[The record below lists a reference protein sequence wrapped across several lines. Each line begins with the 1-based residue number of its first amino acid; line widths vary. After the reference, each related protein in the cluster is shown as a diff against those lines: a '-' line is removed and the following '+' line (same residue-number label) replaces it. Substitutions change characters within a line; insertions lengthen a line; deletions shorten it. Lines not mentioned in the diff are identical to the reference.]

1 MLVQILGSA
10 AGGGFPQWNCNCKNC
25 YGLRNGDIAAH
36 ARTQSSIAVSV
47 DGDNWVLL
55 NASPDIR
62 TQIENFPGVHPKS
75 GLRGTGISAVMLC
88 DSQLDHASGLLM
100 LREGCPLPVYATEMV
115 REDLTEGFPI
125 FEILKSWNGGLDVHH
140 LKTDETPF
148 AIPEIESLEFT
159 VVPIEGKAPPYS
171 PHRHDPHVGDN
182 IALWIRDLKSG
193 KSVFY
198 SPGLA
203 RISPVV
209 KAYMSKADCV
219 LVDGTFWRDD
229 EMVYAGVG
237 TKLASE
243 MGHLPQSGKGGMIE
257 QLAELPSDVRKVLIH
272 INNTNPI
279 LIEDSAERKILE
291 DADIEV
297 AYDGMS
303 LVFGQFEQVHQH
315 AMA

>member
-1 MLVQILGSA
+1 MIVQILGSA

-25 YGLRNGDIAAH
+25 YGLRNGDITARS
-36 ARTQSSIAVSV
+36 RTQSSIAV
-47 DGDNWVLL
+47 
-55 NASPDIR
+55 
-62 TQIENFPGVHPKS
+62 
-75 GLRGTGISAVMLC
+75 C
-88 DSQLDHASGLLM
+88 DSQIDHVTGLLM
-100 LREGCPLPVYATEMV
+100 LREGCPLPVYITDNV
-115 REDLTEGFPI
+115 REDLTAGFPI
-125 FEILKSWNGGLDVHH
+125 FEILKSWNGGLGLHRLSV
-140 LKTDETPF
+140 DEKPF
-148 AIPEIESLEFT
+148 SIPEIEGLEFT

-182 IALWIRDLKSG
+182 IAVLIRDTVTG

-203 RISPVV
+203 GISTKV
-209 KAYMSKADCV
+209 KAYMSEANCV

-229 EMVYAGVG
+229 EMVHAGVG

-257 QLAELPSDVRKVLIH
+257 HLSELPTSTRKVLIH

-279 LIEDSAERKILE
+279 LIEDSPERKSLE
-291 DADIEV
+291 SAEIEV
-297 AYDGMS
+297 AHDGMS
-303 LVFGQFEQVHQH
+303 LVFEQIDSLKNH